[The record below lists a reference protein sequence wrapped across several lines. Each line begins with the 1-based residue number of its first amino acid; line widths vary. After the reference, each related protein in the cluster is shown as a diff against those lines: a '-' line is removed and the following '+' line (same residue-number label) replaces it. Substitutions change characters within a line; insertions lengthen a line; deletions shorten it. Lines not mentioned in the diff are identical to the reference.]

1 MLKIGPLSWGC
12 EKDSPSL
19 VILCFFVYK
28 TVESLLQSANRLHV
42 YSTIC
47 SAIVN
52 ETTYGNLCN
61 RKEQFRPV
69 LTDNTSRSLW
79 SNVMG
84 LDADNVEIFSRA
96 VDKETEVQRLS
107 GNYLI
112 AYRILFNLPAMVTC
126 LLYGSVSNR
135 IGRKWAMVIPCCG
148 SVMACSWFAA
158 SLHPRLRPIPEA
170 ITLILMGALSYG
182 ICGKSSAMSM
192 GANSYITDVSSTEER
207 TKLLGRLM
215 GVNFFGL
222 CIGAGLLAVF
232 SRFHGIAAILIFV
245 TTCDGLLIII
255 VIFFVR
261 ESLKQPAEL
270 SILNTKPIGP
280 GLTVDDSEQRNGT
293 DSHNCFIKFWS
304 SIRESYRFL
313 FSQKVNN
320 LRAVLPFLFGS
331 VLFNQLTKSGE
342 QDAILLFVTN
352 RPFRWTAEWY
362 GYYLTVYYGCM
373 AILLTVILPLIES
386 KLAPRDST
394 LIVIGLCFKIA
405 RLLCMSFTSST
416 VLMFISAVGGSV
428 AGFISSGTRS
438 LISKLVQG
446 KDVGASFALV
456 SCMETVANL
465 GGGTLFTSVYNLTLT
480 VFPGTVFLI
489 DTILHVGVLCG
500 FLWLRH
506 HVQTEDS
513 QCGLSE

>member
-1 MLKIGPLSWGC
+1 MNPLSFNC
-12 EKDSPSL
+12 ARESPSL
-19 VILCFFVYK
+19 VILCFFIYK
-28 TVESLLQSANRLHV
+28 IVESLLQSANRLHV

-52 ETTYGNLCN
+52 ETTYGNLCD

-69 LTDNTSRSLW
+69 LTDNKSRVLW
-79 SNVMG
+79 SNELGFNLTDTDLVSH
-84 LDADNVEIFSRA
+84 AI
-96 VDKETEVQRLS
+96 DKETEVQQLS

-112 AYRILFNLPAMVTC
+112 AYRVLFNLPAMVTC

-135 IGRKWAMVIPCCG
+135 IGRKWAMVIPCFG
-148 SVMACSWFAA
+148 SAIACAWFAGA
-158 SLHPRLRPIPEA
+158 LHPKLRPIPEA
-170 ITLILMGALSYG
+170 ISLILMGALSYG
-182 ICGKSSAMSM
+182 MCGKSSAMSM
-192 GANSYITDVSSTEER
+192 GANSYITDLSSTEER

-222 CIGAGLLAVF
+222 CIGAGLLALF
-232 SRFHGIAAILIFV
+232 SRFQGIAEILCFV
-245 TTCDGLLIII
+245 ASCDVLLIII
-255 VIFFVR
+255 LIFLVR
-261 ESLKQPAEL
+261 ESLKHPVEQ
-270 SILNTKPIGP
+270 SILKTKPIGP
-280 GLTVDDSEQRNGT
+280 PAMSVDDHEQKESSKSR
-293 DSHNCFIKFWS
+293 NCFTNFWHS
-304 SIRESYRFL
+304 VQRSYRFV

-320 LRAVLPFLFGS
+320 SRIVLPFLFGS

-373 AILLTVILPLIES
+373 AILLTIILPLIEA

-405 RLLCMSFTSST
+405 RLLCMSLGRST

-438 LISKLVQG
+438 LISKLVRGQ
-446 KDVGASFALV
+446 DVGASFALV

-465 GGGTLFTSVYNLTLT
+465 GGGTLFTSVYTLTLT
-480 VFPGTVFLI
+480 LFPGAVFLI

-500 FLWLRH
+500 FIWLRH
-506 HVQTEDS
+506 HVRTEDNS
-513 QCGLSE
+513 SDWSE